1 MRFISPVPVGV
12 RLRAG
17 FTLLDSAAKGDAT
30 LNRYAVTLEVEG
42 ASRPALAAEW
52 LVLLDA

>member
-1 MRFISPVPVGV
+1 MRFISPVPVGA